1 MSVLSMPAT
10 MTHISS
16 KAQITVPSAMRQIAD
31 IHDGDA
37 VLFVAHGNELVLR
50 KYTAEDDAWYKY
62 AETGF
67 AEWDNEEDEVYN
79 SL

>member
-1 MSVLSMPAT
+1 MTAT
-10 MTHISS
+10 MSHITT
-16 KAQITVPSAMRQIAD
+16 KAQITIPSAMRQIAD

-50 KYTAEDDAWYKY
+50 KYTEEDNSWYKY
-62 AETGF
+62 AESGF
-67 AEWDNEEDEVYN
+67 AEWNNEEDEIYN

>member
-1 MSVLSMPAT
+1 MPVLSKPAT
-10 MTHISS
+10 ITSISS

-31 IHDGDA
+31 MHDGDA

-50 KYTAEDDAWYKY
+50 KYTPEDDAWYKY

>member
-1 MSVLSMPAT
+1 MSMTAT
-10 MTHISS
+10 MAHIST
-16 KAQITVPSAMRQIAD
+16 KAQVTLPAAMRQIAD

-50 KYTAEDDAWYKY
+50 KYTEEDDSWYKY

-67 AEWDNEEDEVYN
+67 AEWDNDADEVYN
-79 SL
+79 TL

>member
-1 MSVLSMPAT
+1 MAMTAT
-10 MTHISS
+10 MAHIST
-16 KAQITVPSAMRQIAD
+16 KAQVTLPAAMRQIAD

-50 KYTAEDDAWYKY
+50 KYTEEDNSWYKY

-67 AEWDNEEDEVYN
+67 AEWDNEADEVYN
-79 SL
+79 TL

>member
-1 MSVLSMPAT
+1 MAMTAT
-10 MTHISS
+10 MAHITT
-16 KAQITVPSAMRQIAD
+16 KAQVTLPAAMRQIAD

-50 KYTAEDDAWYKY
+50 KYTEEDDSWYKY

-67 AEWDNEEDEVYN
+67 AEWDNEADEVYN
-79 SL
+79 TL

>member
-1 MSVLSMPAT
+1 MAMTAT
-10 MTHISS
+10 MAHIST
-16 KAQITVPSAMRQIAD
+16 KAQVTLPAAMRQIAD

-50 KYTAEDDAWYKY
+50 KYTEEDDSWYKY

-67 AEWDNEEDEVYN
+67 AEWDNEADEVYN
-79 SL
+79 TL

>member
-1 MSVLSMPAT
+1 MPMTAT
-10 MTHISS
+10 MAHIST
-16 KAQITVPSAMRQIAD
+16 KAQVTLPAAMRQIAD

-50 KYTAEDDAWYKY
+50 KYTEEDNSWYKY

-67 AEWDNEEDEVYN
+67 AEWDNEADEVYN

>member
-1 MSVLSMPAT
+1 MSMTAT
-10 MTHISS
+10 MAHISS
-16 KAQITVPSAMRQIAD
+16 KAQVTLPATMRQIAD

-50 KYTAEDDAWYKY
+50 KYTEEDNSWYKY
-62 AETGF
+62 AESGF
-67 AEWDNEEDEVYN
+67 AEWDNEADEVYN

>member
-1 MSVLSMPAT
+1 MAMTAT
-10 MTHISS
+10 MTHIST
-16 KAQITVPSAMRQIAD
+16 KTQMTLPAAMRQIAD

-50 KYTAEDDAWYKY
+50 KYTEEDNSWYKY

-67 AEWDNEEDEVYN
+67 AEWDNEADEVYN
-79 SL
+79 TL

>member
-1 MSVLSMPAT
+1 MSQTLS
-10 MTHISS
+10 HITS
-16 KAQITVPSAMRQIAD
+16 KAQVTIPAAMRQECD
-31 IHDGDA
+31 MHDGDK
-37 VLFVAHGNELVLR
+37 VLFVLHGNEMVLR
-50 KYTAEDDAWYKY
+50 KYTEEDDTWYKY